1 MKLRFR
7 CAWLCPILLMFSF
20 FGFDG
25 MSVKAFANDV
35 VLISTTILPAGQT
48 GIPYSAPVV
57 AGDGAAP
64 FRWYL
69 TSGNLPS
76 GLALNSQTGIISGT
90 PGGAGT
96 FTFTAGITDREGFS
110 DTAKLS
116 ILITS
121 VANAVKPPTYG
132 AGVGADGLCNTTIGG
147 PYEHKASYRFRAM
160 HTGAIE
166 RAMIYLIPD
175 KSGYAGGT
183 GGTIQV
189 TIRTDD
195 GSAAHNPSNTTL
207 ATYYI
212 SHAASLPS
220 PQRYFYVIK
229 FATPPTL
236 TAGNIYHMVF
246 QNVDSQAQ
254 NNFISVDSLY
264 QSSVESSMPPAP
276 SDPEAAVLMSVE
288 GGPWAPRPGLSPI
301 YEFDFQD
308 GASQGIGY
316 EEAWVTDHQNISGTS
331 PLRERFTL
339 TGSEIKVT
347 SAAIRLSRINGND
360 PLVIRFENANGTL
373 IEEGRVAAS
382 SIPLSSASS
391 PKDAW
396 AIYTFSSPHT
406 LVPGQTYDLVFE
418 CSATSTYQAFPV
430 QKGAYYGFQSTT
442 FFPDGHAE
450 VKINNSWTGW
460 SQWGTANRTDDD
472 LQFYLSVAH

>member
-1 MKLRFR
+1 MKLCFR
-7 CAWLCPILLMFSF
+7 CAWLCAILLMFSF
-20 FGFDG
+20 FVFDG
-25 MSVKAFANDV
+25 MSVKAFANDIV
-35 VLISTTILPAGQT
+35 EISTTILPAGQM
-48 GIPYSAPVV
+48 GVPYSAPVV

-69 TSGNLPS
+69 TAGNLPS

-90 PGGAGT
+90 PGSAGT
-96 FTFTAGITDREGFS
+96 FSFTAGITDHEGFS
-110 DTAKLS
+110 ATAKLS
-116 ILITS
+116 IVVTS
-121 VANAVKPPTYG
+121 VANAAKFPTYG

-147 PYEHKASYRFRAM
+147 PFTHKVSYRFRAM

-175 KSGYAGGT
+175 KIGYAGGT

-212 SHAASLPS
+212 SGAASLPS
-220 PQRYFYVIK
+220 PERYFYVIK

-236 TAGNIYHMVF
+236 TAGNLYHMVF
-246 QNVDSQAQ
+246 QNVDKVSLL
-254 NNFISVDSLY
+254 NFISVDSLY
-264 QSSVESSMPPAP
+264 QSSVESSVPPAP

-288 GGPWAPRPGLSPI
+288 GGPWAPRPGFSPI

-308 GASQGIGY
+308 GSSQGIGY
-316 EEAWVTDHQNISGTS
+316 VSAWVTDHQNISGTS

-347 SAAIRLSRINGND
+347 SAAIRVARVNGND
-360 PLVIRFENANGTL
+360 PLAIRFENANGTL
-373 IEEGRVAAS
+373 IEEGRVSAS
-382 SIPLSSASS
+382 TIPLSSASS

-396 AIYTFSSPHT
+396 AIYTFSTPHT
-406 LVPGQTYDLVFE
+406 LLPGQTYDLVFE
-418 CSATSTYQAFPV
+418 SSATSTYQAFPV

-460 SQWGTANRTDDD
+460 SQWGTANRSDDD